1 MAPSYVS
8 PLQYNSQCITFPEWV
23 SLFTLCFAPLVAHV
37 VSGIPQISYL
47 AQNRPKW
54 YDYLCHY
61 NPTSI
66 LWRYAAITDR
76 RIRATR
82 WSCESLAASNAILWT
97 GKGWDG
103 GEDMIIAADPYCLQ
117 YPEST
122 HVRLFSVTVL
132 KTMITTLQGIST
144 AYSLIARLAGIRVI
158 NFYWGLGLDQV
169 FMPLAVLGLLRLFP
183 AAWLTEDFTY
193 ASVPEKSSKSFRSSS
208 LSQAM
213 LELNSS
219 HDSLDPFLMAPP
231 HLGVRFKSPRSSRPS
246 MVFRI
251 LYILILGGLL
261 ALSLLH
267 ISPTPENSFTPT
279 SFVTGLFYSV
289 LLTISI
295 ALYTYYFFH
304 SQTTTTLLPCISTT
318 WYRIYTLLVIVWMI
332 VIVVIASIET
342 NKSPGGSYTSY
353 IIVDAVRCSQ
363 NTSWWFFYPY
373 SDFIG
378 IVSIMKRNQTG
389 AKHSPVAITKLS
401 DHNVSLE
408 DAFWLYKFTGYCMGN
423 YD

>member
-1 MAPSYVS
+1 MASFI

-76 RIRATR
+76 RIRVTR

-103 GEDMIIAADPYCLQ
+103 GEDMILAADPYCLR

-122 HVRLFSVTVL
+122 HVRLFSLTVV
-132 KTMITTLQGIST
+132 KTIITTLQGISA
-144 AYSLIARLAGIRVI
+144 AYSLIGLLAGIRVI
-158 NFYWGLGLDQV
+158 NLNPHLGVDQV

-183 AAWLTEDFTY
+183 AAWLSEDFTY
-193 ASVPEKSSKSFRSSS
+193 ASVHEKSSKSFRSSS

-213 LELNSS
+213 LELNTS
-219 HDSLDPFLMAPP
+219 HESLDPFLMAPP

-261 ALSLLH
+261 AISLLH
-267 ISPTPENSFTPT
+267 ISPTPKKVYNWTT
-279 SFVTGLFYSV
+279 FVTALFYSV

-295 ALYTYYFFH
+295 ALYIYYFFYSH
-304 SQTTTTLLPCISTT
+304 TTTTLLPCISTT
-318 WYRIYTLLVIVWMI
+318 WYRIYTLLVIGWMI
-332 VIVVIASIET
+332 VLVVIASIET
-342 NKSPGGSYTSY
+342 NQSPGGRYTSY
-353 IIVDAVRCSQ
+353 PFVNVVKCSQ
-363 NTSWWFFYPY
+363 NTSWWYFYPY
-373 SDFIG
+373 SDFFG
-378 IVSIMKRNQTG
+378 IVSTMKRNQTRS
-389 AKHSPVAITKLS
+389 KYSPVAITKLS
-401 DHNVSLE
+401 EHNVSLE
-408 DAFWLYKFTGYCMGN
+408 EAWWLHKFTGYCVGN
-423 YD
+423 LNT